1 MSLRDDIMRCRDE
14 LRAIADRH
22 GGRNLRLF
30 GSVARREER
39 GDSDIDLLI
48 DLAPDRGFADYIAM
62 VEEMERLLSRRVDL
76 VTERGMSPF
85 FKPYILAEAEPV

>member
-1 MSLRDDIMRCRDE
+1 MSLRESILAHGNE

-30 GSVARREER
+30 GSVARQEER

-48 DLAPDRGFADYIAM
+48 DLAPDRGFADYLAM
-62 VEEMERLLSRRVDL
+62 VEEMERLLSRKVDL
-76 VTERGMSPF
+76 VTERGLSPF

>member
-1 MSLRDDIMRCRDE
+1 MSLRDDIMLHRHE

-30 GSVARREER
+30 GSVARQEER
-39 GDSDIDLLI
+39 RDSDIDLLI
-48 DLAPDRGFADYIAM
+48 ELAPDRGFADYLAI

-76 VTERGMSPF
+76 VTERGLSPF
-85 FKPYILAEAEPV
+85 FRPYILSEAEPV